1 MSTQPFHGGN
11 SVVVSC
17 LNSYITII
25 FVNGRMEAQKGEVIH
40 SRFLSSET
48 MKMGV
53 TPDPTPQSE
62 LHGSFNY
69 FLYPNSLL
77 YKGHTVGT

>member
-1 MSTQPFHGGN
+1 MSTQLFRGGN
-11 SVVVSC
+11 SVFMSS

-25 FVNGRMEAQKGEVIH
+25 FVDGRREAQKGEVIH

-53 TPDPTPQSE
+53 TPDPTPQSGP
-62 LHGSFNY
+62 HGSFNY

-77 YKGHTVGT
+77 YKGHTVST